1 LALILHSDKKEPIF
15 EGSGAV
21 CMAFVRFLL
30 KEELRSGNFKSPF
43 RELHR
48 NSRDSDK
55 NMQSRMVIDAIL
67 ATVADGG

>member
-1 LALILHSDKKEPIF
+1 
-15 EGSGAV
+15 
-21 CMAFVRFLL
+21 MAFVRFLL